1 MLIDRL
7 RLIMLILI
15 LPFVLTLFLY
25 VKGYLSL
32 KLFRVFLAALGILY
46 VIARVR
52 LILTKSAKE
61 SDGDKDIQVRGYS
74 SITTRSRLYFSRLAY
89 GSNSRFFDSLYG
101 LKKLKTGQ
109 MRSETTTPYP
119 VAQVIHMQRQFVSF
133 LCESKFIKISLWLR
147 NSQETTSA

>member
-32 KLFRVFLAALGILY
+32 KLFRVFLAALGVLY
-46 VIARVR
+46 VIVRVR

-61 SDGDKDIQVRGYS
+61 SDGDKDI
-74 SITTRSRLYFSRLAY
+74 
-89 GSNSRFFDSLYG
+89 
-101 LKKLKTGQ
+101 
-109 MRSETTTPYP
+109 
-119 VAQVIHMQRQFVSF
+119 
-133 LCESKFIKISLWLR
+133 
-147 NSQETTSA
+147 

>member
-1 MLIDRL
+1 
-7 RLIMLILI
+7 MLILI

-61 SDGDKDIQVRGYS
+61 SDGDKDI
-74 SITTRSRLYFSRLAY
+74 
-89 GSNSRFFDSLYG
+89 
-101 LKKLKTGQ
+101 
-109 MRSETTTPYP
+109 
-119 VAQVIHMQRQFVSF
+119 
-133 LCESKFIKISLWLR
+133 
-147 NSQETTSA
+147 

>member
-32 KLFRVFLAALGILY
+32 KLLRVFLAALGVLY
-46 VIARVR
+46 VIVRVR

-61 SDGDKDIQVRGYS
+61 SDGDKDI
-74 SITTRSRLYFSRLAY
+74 
-89 GSNSRFFDSLYG
+89 
-101 LKKLKTGQ
+101 
-109 MRSETTTPYP
+109 
-119 VAQVIHMQRQFVSF
+119 
-133 LCESKFIKISLWLR
+133 
-147 NSQETTSA
+147 